1 MTRWTE
7 KETFCFH
14 AMHKNDK
21 QNNYSSDPS
30 WKSLLA
36 DTSYNALN
44 NFVTCLN
51 RVLNPFTPN
60 SDKHLRS
67 PNSITPESNIT
78 GHGKKRKWLR
88 TQQALN
94 C

>member
-1 MTRWTE
+1 
-7 KETFCFH
+7 
-14 AMHKNDK
+14 MHKNDK

-51 RVLNPFTPN
+51 RVLNHFTPN

-67 PNSITPESNIT
+67 PNSITPESNIA
-78 GHGKKRKWLR
+78 GHEKKGNDCE
-88 TQQALN
+88 LN
-94 C
+94 KLYTVRQILLVISIGNV